1 MSKIP
6 CVNCGEMVDTYAGA
20 CEICGAAV
28 EDVGAA
34 PTSAAAGLHP
44 VAPAVFVVAALVV
57 GAAGTVLSSLALGIP
72 LGLVGGGIG
81 VWALERGRRLT
92 S

>member
-6 CVNCGEMVDTYAGA
+6 CANCGEMVDTLAGA
-20 CEICGAAV
+20 CELCGAAV

-34 PTSAAAGLHP
+34 PTTAAAGLHP
-44 VAPAVFVVAALVV
+44 VAPAVFVVSALAIGV
-57 GAAGTVLSSLALGIP
+57 AGTLLSSLALGIP

-81 VWALERGRRLT
+81 VWVLERGRRFR
-92 S
+92 